1 MRAKEKTGHVFMH
14 RLKDARTRF
23 GIARANSRCSQ
34 QGKAPE
40 LVKPHTGPHFPIST
54 TCQCSLRSCCL
65 SQVPHPTPPL
75 SLPLTLPLPRRASLS
90 CLFLKSIC
98 KAAAFRLAPTCYV
111 GEAAAVAAVLC
122 LAPAQLPIL
131 HRSHRYFTFSLS
143 STNSCAR
150 RCHPIVRSSA
160 QAIPPTSSPP
170 RQEATG
176 PDSHE
181 TFRG

>member
-14 RLKDARTRF
+14 RLEDARARF

-40 LVKPHTGPHFPIST
+40 LVEPHTRPHFPIST
-54 TCQCSLRSCCL
+54 TCQCSLRSCSL

-75 SLPLTLPLPRRASLS
+75 PLPLPRRASLS

-111 GEAAAVAAVLC
+111 GEAAAVVTVLC

-131 HRSHRYFTFSLS
+131 HPSHRYFTIHCPVPIHVPGDVTQPSKVAHKLSLPPHH
-143 STNSCAR
+143 R
-150 RCHPIVRSSA
+150 RGRKRRVPIVMRHSVA
-160 QAIPPTSSPP
+160 
-170 RQEATG
+170 
-176 PDSHE
+176 D
-181 TFRG
+181 